1 MGGLLLVDKEKVV
14 EKMLKNYTTNIAIIK
29 NIDLDIE
36 DANLSDNPDL
46 EEVERLN
53 HIKKQKQFEVRRVNN
68 MLSALKDRNL
78 KIIEMKYFHR
88 YKLKDI
94 AMELD
99 LSPVYITQLKSKII
113 EELADSIYDGKN
125 YLGKL

>member
-1 MGGLLLVDKEKVV
+1 MDKEKVV